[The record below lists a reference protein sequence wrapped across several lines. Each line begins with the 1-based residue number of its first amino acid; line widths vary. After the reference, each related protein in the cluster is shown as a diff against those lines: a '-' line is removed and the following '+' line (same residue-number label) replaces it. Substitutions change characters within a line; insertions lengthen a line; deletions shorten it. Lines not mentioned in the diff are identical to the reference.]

1 MRQVFYQ
8 IIPDIGIFYSLFDYV
23 LLDDLANRVGIGIFL
38 WLLIDYHHG
47 VCWVWCWGT
56 RGELARRRARIW
68 LGEVR
73 QQEAALVGVRPHLL

>member
-38 WLLIDYHHG
+38 
-47 VCWVWCWGT
+47 
-56 RGELARRRARIW
+56 
-68 LGEVR
+68 
-73 QQEAALVGVRPHLL
+73 